1 MRAHHTSMLCALVA
15 AAGCATTSNVPTPP
29 PSAEAASL
37 KLKRLEAAEPETF
50 KMLHQVVAR
59 FQGRSFP
66 MTGYLLGRRDGSF
79 RVSATTPVGPKLF
92 DVARLSGHWE
102 SRIYLPDV
110 ASRVD
115 PLEIGRSVERIY
127 FVDGRGPLKFSEGAW
142 VSRRTLDEEDVDAVE
157 VWHDVD
163 NLAVFRKRFFRK
175 DRMVLEIVYD
185 QRQVMQGQLIARRV
199 VLTDA
204 RGFSLE
210 LAVTD
215 YQPGFAVPD
224 ELLELGR

>member
-1 MRAHHTSMLCALVA
+1 MRAGHASMLCALVTA
-15 AAGCATTSNVPTPP
+15 ASCATTPGAPTPP

-37 KLKRLEAAEPETF
+37 RLKLLEAAEPETF

-79 RVSATTPVGPKLF
+79 RVSANAPVGPKLF
-92 DVARLSGHWE
+92 DVARLAGRWE

-110 ASRVD
+110 AARVD

-127 FVDGRGPLKFSEGAW
+127 FVEGRGPLKFSEGAW
-142 VSRRTLDEEDVDAVE
+142 VSRQSLAEEDVDAVE
-157 VWHDVD
+157 VWHDAD
-163 NLAVFRKRFFRK
+163 DLAVFRKRFFRK

-224 ELLELGR
+224 QLLELGQ

>member
-1 MRAHHTSMLCALVA
+1 MLCALVA
-15 AAGCATTSNVPTPP
+15 AAGCATASNAPMPP

-37 KLKRLEAAEPETF
+37 KLNRLEAAEPETF

-79 RVSATTPVGPKLF
+79 RVSANLPMGPKLF
-92 DVARLSGHWE
+92 DIAKLSGHWE
-102 SRIYLPDV
+102 SKIYLPDA

-127 FVDGRGPLKFSEGAW
+127 FIEGRGLLKFSEGAW
-142 VSRRTLDEEDVDAVE
+142 VSRQSLAEEDIDAVE
-157 VWHDVD
+157 VWHDTD
-163 NLAVFRKRFFRK
+163 DFAVIRKRFFRK

-199 VLTDA
+199 VLTDV
-204 RGFSLE
+204 RGFNLE

-215 YQPGFAVPD
+215 YQPGFPVPD
-224 ELLELGR
+224 ELLKLGQ

>member
-1 MRAHHTSMLCALVA
+1 MRAHHSLMLCTLVA
-15 AAGCATTSNVPTPP
+15 VAGCATTSSAPAPP

-37 KLKRLEAAEPETF
+37 ELNRRAAAEPETF
-50 KMLHQVVAR
+50 RMLHQVVAR
-59 FQGRSFP
+59 YQGRSFP

-79 RVSATTPVGPKLF
+79 RVSANLPLGPKLF
-92 DVARLSGHWE
+92 DIAKLSGHWQ
-102 SRIYLPDV
+102 SKIYLPDV

-127 FVDGRGPLKFSEGAW
+127 FVEGRGPPTFSDGAW
-142 VSRRTLDEEDVDAVE
+142 VNRGSLAEEDVDAVE
-157 VWHDVD
+157 VWHRLDD
-163 NLAVFRKRFFRK
+163 LAVFRKRFFRK
-175 DRMVLEIVYD
+175 GQMVLEILYD
-185 QRQVMQGQLIARRV
+185 ERQVIHGQLIARRV
-199 VLTDA
+199 ILTDA

-224 ELLELGR
+224 ELLELGQ

>member
-1 MRAHHTSMLCALVA
+1 MRAHHASMLCTLVA
-15 AAGCATTSNVPTPP
+15 AAGCATTSSVPTPP

-37 KLKRLEAAEPETF
+37 KLQRLEAAEPETF

-79 RVSATTPVGPKLF
+79 RVSANLPVGPKLF
-92 DVARLSGHWE
+92 DIARLAGHWE
-102 SRIYLPDV
+102 SKIYLPDA

-127 FVDGRGPLKFSEGAW
+127 FIEGRGPLAFSGGAW
-142 VSRRTLDEEDVDAVE
+142 VSRQPLNEEDVDAVE
-157 VWHDVD
+157 VWHNTDD
-163 NLAVFRKRFFRK
+163 LAVFRKRFFRK
-175 DRMVLEIVYD
+175 DQMVLEIVYD

-199 VLTDA
+199 VLTDV

-224 ELLELGR
+224 ELLKLGQ

>member
-1 MRAHHTSMLCALVA
+1 MRARHAAMLCTLVA
-15 AAGCATTSNVPTPP
+15 AAGCATASSPPGPP
-29 PSAEAASL
+29 PSAEAASREL
-37 KLKRLEAAEPETF
+37 RRLAAAEPETF
-50 KMLHQVVAR
+50 RMLHQVVAR
-59 FQGRSFP
+59 YQGRSFP

-79 RVSATTPVGPKLF
+79 RVSANLPVGPKLF
-92 DVARLSGHWE
+92 DIAKLSGHWE
-102 SRIYLPDV
+102 SKIYLADV

-127 FVDGRGPLKFSEGAW
+127 FIEGGGPLELSGGDW
-142 VSRRTLDEEDVDAVE
+142 VSRRSLAEDDVDAVE
-157 VWHDVD
+157 VWHRADD
-163 NLAVFRKRFFRK
+163 LAVFRKRFFRK
-175 DRMVLEIVYD
+175 GQMVLEILYD
-185 QRQVMQGQLIARRV
+185 QRQIIHGQLIARRV

-224 ELLELGR
+224 ELLELAR

>member
-1 MRAHHTSMLCALVA
+1 
-15 AAGCATTSNVPTPP
+15 
-29 PSAEAASL
+29 
-37 KLKRLEAAEPETF
+37 
-50 KMLHQVVAR
+50 
-59 FQGRSFP
+59 
-66 MTGYLLGRRDGSF
+66 
-79 RVSATTPVGPKLF
+79 
-92 DVARLSGHWE
+92 
-102 SRIYLPDV
+102 
-110 ASRVD
+110 
-115 PLEIGRSVERIY
+115 
-127 FVDGRGPLKFSEGAW
+127 
-142 VSRRTLDEEDVDAVE
+142 VSRQSLAEEDVDAVE

-163 NLAVFRKRFFRK
+163 HLAVLRKRFFRK

-224 ELLELGR
+224 ELLQLGQ